1 MLDKLVT
8 LLPANLRPYAKA
20 VVPAVVTAVSC
31 LASWIITGTFDSA
44 ELKVAVEGAVLSL
57 VAFAFPN
64 GRKRSLSPAEAAERL
79 KYRTI

>member
-1 MLDKLVT
+1 MLVKLVS

-64 GRKRSLSPAEAAERL
+64 HRERPESFAKAAERL
-79 KYRTI
+79 KYRDI